1 MEIDIE
7 RGRETK
13 KVGDIERERKREG
26 IQKVGERQ
34 TKREKKQSEREKNG
48 REREG

>member
-13 KVGDIERERKREG
+13 KVGDIERERE
-26 IQKVGERQ
+26 
-34 TKREKKQSEREKNG
+34 
-48 REREG
+48 RERERVYRKTDKERKKTE